1 MPKKYKMKK
10 EKAEKRL
17 IENRSSI
24 YTSQNLTWSTIRLI
38 LFSQKWRC
46 GFCNGLE
53 IIVTA
58 DSKSLLLVR
67 LTFEHWLS

>member
-46 GFCNGLE
+46 GFCNGLIPYE
-53 IIVTA
+53 A
-58 DSKSLLLVR
+58 
-67 LTFEHWLS
+67 

>member
-24 YTSQNLTWSTIRLI
+24 YTSQNLT
-38 LFSQKWRC
+38 
-46 GFCNGLE
+46 
-53 IIVTA
+53 
-58 DSKSLLLVR
+58 
-67 LTFEHWLS
+67 